1 MKTIIRKFGNSQGV
15 IIPKPVLAQ
24 VGLED
29 EVEMII
35 EKGAIM
41 IRKPRKHA
49 RAGWAEA
56 SQAIAKAGDDKL
68 VWPEFANEGD
78 KELLW

>member
-1 MKTIIRKFGNSQGV
+1 MKATIRRFGNSQGV

-29 EVEMII
+29 EAEMMVEKDAII
-35 EKGAIM
+35 

-49 RAGWAEA
+49 REGWAKA
-56 SQAIAKAGDDKL
+56 SQAIAKAGDDIL
-68 VWPEFANEGD
+68 VWPEFSSEGD
-78 KELLW
+78 EELVW